1 MKFSSVLSVAAAA
14 LTLLLSVWFFFVTT
28 KNQSLQSDLQ
38 RKQQTIQTRTQA
50 VQLQQQ
56 QLQAQQ
62 EQINAGTTLAQQV
75 GPAVLKDLGT
85 RAIQNKNDNIRTL
98 LSKYGVTISEATPA
112 PAPAPKPEGAE

>member
-14 LTLLLSVWFFFVTT
+14 LALLLSVWFFFVTT

-112 PAPAPKPEGAE
+112 PAPKPEGAE

>member
-14 LTLLLSVWFFFVTT
+14 LCLLLSVWFFFVT
-28 KNQSLQSDLQ
+28 KNNQSLQSELQ
-38 RKQQTIQTRTQA
+38 RKQQTLQTRTQA

-85 RAIQNKNDNIRTL
+85 RALQNKNDKIRNL
-98 LSKYGVTISEATPA
+98 LLKYGVTISEATPA
-112 PAPAPKPEGAE
+112 PAKTEGAQ